1 MECFRGFIFLSA
13 MHFSLACF
21 MSYRALI
28 DRVIKEFD
36 RSGVYAMDHFKTS
49 VTPVCVFAK
58 DKPKIVKK

>member
-1 MECFRGFIFLSA
+1 MFLRVHILICYVLLIGMLYVLS
-13 MHFSLACF
+13 CI
-21 MSYRALI
+21 I

-58 DKPKIVKK
+58 DKPKIIKK